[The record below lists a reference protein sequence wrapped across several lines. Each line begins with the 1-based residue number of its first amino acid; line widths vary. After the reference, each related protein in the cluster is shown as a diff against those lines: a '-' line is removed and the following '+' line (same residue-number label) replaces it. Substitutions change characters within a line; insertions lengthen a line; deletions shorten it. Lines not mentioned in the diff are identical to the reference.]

1 MTSLLSEPLIA
12 PCFDARVEQRCL
24 PRVGAYKV
32 GAVIDRQA
40 RPVDVAK
47 PKQHALR
54 ACVLCNVSP
63 VEFGR
68 ICSFNPQGP
77 SAHRRCAFPNAR
89 EAWSPYH
96 PQANSSPRRPGLIAC
111 GERGFGPLGQAR
123 PSRSGRSSMLGR
135 SARQCTDGLTHI
147 VKTMRRASSR
157 APAPPELCRKRG
169 RRLSRPRG
177 RPGCV

>member
-1 MTSLLSEPLIA
+1 M
-12 PCFDARVEQRCL
+12 

-47 PKQHALR
+47 PRQHALR

-68 ICSFNPQGP
+68 ICSFSPQGP
-77 SAHRRCAFPNAR
+77 SAHRRCAFPNAQ

-157 APAPPELCRKRG
+157 APAP
-169 RRLSRPRG
+169 RPRIVQKTWTATFSPARAPG
-177 RPGCV
+177 VRIVIPRATERPRPRPGAGVP